1 MAQRVARRVIHNPGR
16 MSDKQIKFFGTPAQK
31 AALKRKRTARRNA
44 GARKG
49 GGLFRRKTSKRIHKA
64 RTRQRPVM
72 RSNPGEILSLVANP
86 ARKKGRKKSMA
97 KHRTRRKRAASNP
110 ARRTRRR
117 KASYSRPKHR
127 RRSKGN
133 PTRVIYRTRKHHRR
147 ARRNAGHSAGG
158 TGITGLFTNAL
169 WLVGGAVGTK
179 MITQLVLGGS
189 NTGIMGYIGNAVT
202 AFGLSLL
209 VGKLLKNPVAG
220 KAVLSGGIVMIVL
233 RLLSDFTPLGQ
244 YTSAI
249 GMGDYQVSHW
259 VTPQR
264 YVDALNSAEVEIPA
278 GWAPTVI
285 QSNAAPGA
293 GKKAGLA
300 DYGGPGGSMYS
311 SGGLYST

>member
-16 MSDKQIKFFGTPAQK
+16 MSDKQIRFFGTAKQK
-31 AALKRKRTARRNA
+31 AGLKRKRTARRNA

-49 GGLFRRKTSKRIHKA
+49 GGLFRKASKRHKA
-64 RTRQRPVM
+64 RTRPRRVM

-86 ARKKGRKKSMA
+86 ATRRKGKMA
-97 KHRTRRKRAASNP
+97 KAHRRRKRAASNP
-110 ARRTRRR
+110 ARRTRTRRR
-117 KASYSRPKHR
+117 KAPNSARRHR
-127 RRSKGN
+127 RRSRMN
-133 PTRVIYRTRKHHRR
+133 PTRTVYRTRRHARR
-147 ARRNAGHSAGG
+147 SRRNAGRSGG
-158 TGITGLFTNAL
+158 TGITGLFSNAL

-179 MITQLVLGGS
+179 MITQLVLGAK

-209 VGKLLKNPVAG
+209 VGKLLKNPAAG
-220 KAVLSGGIVMIVL
+220 KAVLSGGIVALVL
-233 RLLSDFTPLGQ
+233 RLLSDYTPLGQ

-249 GMGDYQVSHW
+249 GMGDYQVSNW

-264 YVDALNSAEVEIPA
+264 YKDALNSAEIEIPA

-285 QSNAAPGA
+285 SSAAPPKGMS
-293 GKKAGLA
+293 
-300 DYGGPGGSMYS
+300 DYGGSGGGLYT